1 MACDGHRPT
10 GRKLEPHQQT
20 RLRLLRIGLERTR
33 FVVHMRDANVLRK
46 RQFSHGQRSHAERS
60 QRRGAHDTLDEI
72 FDRHR
77 LVPKF
82 NVG

>member
-1 MACDGHRPT
+1 
-10 GRKLEPHQQT
+10 
-20 RLRLLRIGLERTR
+20 
-33 FVVHMRDANVLRK
+33 MRDANVLRK

-77 LVPKF
+77 QVPKF